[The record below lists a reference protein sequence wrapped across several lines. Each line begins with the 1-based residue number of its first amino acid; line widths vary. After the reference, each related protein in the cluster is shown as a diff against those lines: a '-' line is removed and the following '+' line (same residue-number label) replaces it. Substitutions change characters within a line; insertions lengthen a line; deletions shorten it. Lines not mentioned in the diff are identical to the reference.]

1 MLQVASLSSLHQ
13 QGTDLREFAR
23 EFKSAAEGLNYNDG
37 ALNDLLNCAL
47 DEPSSME
54 GMLIME
60 HLSFGAFVD
69 FLAHRERQ
77 LVPHPIQ
84 GMAASPEPLI

>member
-60 HLSFGAFVD
+60 HLSWGICG
-69 FLAHRERQ
+69 LSS
-77 LVPHPIQ
+77 PQ
-84 GMAASPEPLI
+84 GDTVSFSSYSRDGCQSGTS